1 MLDEFVPG
9 HDYESAAH
17 ELWALLG
24 YAGGGLFEQRLNEV
38 TAGLGLSTAA
48 AAALLQL
55 VPGEPISQRRLA
67 ERLHCTPSTV
77 VDPTDKLESLGLVAR
92 QVHPR
97 DRRINALVVTAAGKR
112 VRQKLISL
120 LLEPPEILRKLPAED
135 LERFRDTMRELARLR
150 TPSEPAVRG

>member
-1 MLDEFVPG
+1 MRDEFVPG
-9 HDYESAAH
+9 HEYESAAH

-24 YAGGGLFEQRLNEV
+24 YVGGGLFEQRFNEV
-38 TAGLGLSTAA
+38 TGALGLSAA
-48 AAALLQL
+48 SAAALLQL

-92 QVHPR
+92 QPHPR
-97 DRRINALVVTAAGKR
+97 DRRINALVVTPAGKR

-120 LLEPPEILRKLPAED
+120 LLEPPEILVKLPAED
-135 LERFRDTMRELARLR
+135 LETFRATMRELSQLHM
-150 TPSEPAVRG
+150 RGVPLVHS